1 MVGWPIVSELAKETD
16 TLNVQKAGSNPLVT
30 NFHSGLKSV
39 KEDDDGTLTQP

>member
-1 MVGWPIVSELAKETD
+1 MGWLSGSELAKETD

-30 NFHSGLKSV
+30 NFHSSLKSV